1 MLKTQTMSQR
11 KKKISIVGAGNA
23 GCITAMHYYLYAK
36 DDIDDIT
43 IYYDPNT
50 PIERTGQGTSTTV
63 ASLINNFFHLDFLDH
78 NLIKSTRKEGIMYE
92 NWGKKNEKIFH
103 SFPQFLP
110 AIHYVPNLFSQA
122 VLNSGVFKIIEKK
135 VDDAE
140 KEIDSDFIFDCRGR
154 NNRDQNLYDKLIN
167 PLNSVILSRK
177 ETIYPDLVYTGTIA
191 TPNGWTFVIPNVD
204 STSYGY
210 LYNNQITTKEEATAD
225 FIERFD
231 VVPDGHLTFENY
243 IAKNCFYGERTILN
257 GNRLSFLEPL
267 EATSTGFYEN
277 VAMTAL
283 GHIAR
288 GVDKEICNQRI
299 RMEMKEIETFILW
312 HYQFGSKFDT
322 PFWDYAKSLP
332 FNPEVQFNKVI
343 NYSMNHS
350 YSDLIRQRVRDRNNF
365 EDHGHY
371 GHWSASAFKIWADG
385 VGLDTM
391 T

>member
-1 MLKTQTMSQR
+1 VNR
-11 KKKISIVGAGNA
+11 KKKVSIIGAGNA

-36 DDIDDIT
+36 DEIDTIT
-43 IYYDPNT
+43 IYHDPNT

-63 ASLINNFFHLDFLDH
+63 ASLVNNFFHLDFLDH
-78 NLIKSTRKEGIMYE
+78 NIIKSTRKDGIMYE

-122 VLNSGVFKIIEKK
+122 VLNSGVFEVVEKNIEEP
-135 VDDAE
+135 E

-154 NNRDQNLYDKLIN
+154 NNREKNLYDKLVN

-177 ETIYPDLVYTGTIA
+177 EEVYPDLIYTRTVA
-191 TPNGWTFVIPNVD
+191 TPHGWTFVIPNVD

-225 FIERFD
+225 FIKRFN

-243 IAKNCFYGERTILN
+243 LAKSCFHGERTILN

-277 VAMTAL
+277 VAITAL

-288 GVDKEICNQRI
+288 GVDKELCNNQI
-299 RMEMKEIETFILW
+299 RKEMLEIQNFVLW

-322 PFWDYAKSLP
+322 PFWEYAKSLP
-332 FNPEVQFNKVI
+332 FDPGSQFNKVI
-343 NYSMNHS
+343 EYSMNNS
-350 YSDLIRQRVRDRNNF
+350 YSDLIRERVRDRENF
-365 EDHGHY
+365 RDCGYY

-385 VGLDTM
+385 VGAL
-391 T
+391 

>member
-1 MLKTQTMSQR
+1 MSR
-11 KKKISIVGAGNA
+11 KKKVSIIGAGNA

-36 DDIDDIT
+36 DEIDTIT
-43 IYYDPNT
+43 IHYDPNT

-63 ASLINNFFHLDFLDH
+63 ASLINNFFHLDFLDQ

-92 NWGKKNEKIFH
+92 NWGKKHEKIFH

-122 VLNSGVFKIIEKK
+122 VLNSGVFEVVEKNIE
-135 VDDAE
+135 DPE

-154 NNRDQNLYDKLIN
+154 NNREKDLYDQLVN

-177 ETIYPDLVYTGTIA
+177 EEVYPDLLYTRTVA
-191 TPNGWTFVIPNVD
+191 TPNGWTFVIPNID

-225 FIERFD
+225 FIERFN

-243 IAKNCFYGERTILN
+243 LAKSCFYGERTILN

-277 VAMTAL
+277 VAMTVF

-288 GVDKEICNQRI
+288 GVDKELCNEQI
-299 RMEMKEIETFILW
+299 RKEMMEIQNFVLW

-322 PFWDYAKSLP
+322 PFWEYAKSLP
-332 FNPEVQFNKVI
+332 FDPGSHFNKVI
-343 NYSMNHS
+343 EYSRSNSH
-350 YSDLIRQRVRDRNNF
+350 SDLIRERVRNRENF
-365 EDHGHY
+365 RDCGYY
-371 GHWSASAFKIWADG
+371 GHWSATAFKIWADG
-385 VGLDTM
+385 VDAL
-391 T
+391 

>member
-1 MLKTQTMSQR
+1 MNQR

-23 GCITAMHYYLYAK
+23 GCITAMYYYLYAK
-36 DDIDDIT
+36 DDIEEIT
-43 IYYDPNT
+43 IYHDPST

-92 NWGKKNEKIFH
+92 NWGRNSEKIFH

-122 VLNSGVFKIIEKK
+122 ILNSGIFKVVEKK
-135 VDDAE
+135 IKDTE

-154 NNRDQNLYDKLIN
+154 NNRDKNLYDKLIN

-177 ETIYPDLVYTGTIA
+177 EIIYPDLVYTRTIA
-191 TPNGWTFVIPNVD
+191 TPNGWTFVIPNID

-231 VVPDGHLTFENY
+231 VVPDGYLIFENY
-243 IAKNCFYGERTILN
+243 IAKNCFYGERTIFN

-277 VAMTAL
+277 VAMIGLEYIT
-283 GHIAR
+283 GR
-288 GVDKEICNQRI
+288 YDRDICNQKI
-299 RMEMKEIETFILW
+299 RSEMKEIEDFILW
-312 HYQFGSKFDT
+312 HYQFGSKYDT
-322 PFWDYAKSLP
+322 PFWEYAKSLP
-332 FNPEVQFNKVI
+332 FNPNPQFNKVI
-343 NYSMNHS
+343 EYSMSKS
-350 YSDLIRQRVRDRNNF
+350 YSDLIRQRIRDRENF
-365 EDHGHY
+365 RDDGYY
-371 GHWSASAFKIWADG
+371 GHWSASAFKIWTDG
-385 VGLDTM
+385 MGLDKDQKTE
-391 T
+391 